1 MLSKVGSDHVIGG
14 VLHVQ
19 IQRDSTQTDPQ
30 KAFTAQIN
38 GPGFSH
44 TFQIANNAS
53 EKIQLPV
60 KIGALA
66 GNLLVEVQNFTL
78 LPAGATPTA
87 ATALTFLLVFKII
100 EIFRITVG
108 SIPVSAA
115 LK

>member
-1 MLSKVGSDHVIGG
+1 MASKVGSDHVIGG

-19 IQRDSTQTDPQ
+19 IQRDSTQTDPE
-30 KAFTAQIN
+30 KAFSAVIN

-66 GNLLVEVQNFTL
+66 GNLLVEVHNFTL
-78 LPAGATPTA
+78 LPANASADT
-87 ATALTFLLVFKII
+87 ATALSFLLVFKIV
-100 EIFRITVG
+100 EIFKITVG